1 MEQESRIRVYTC
13 GTCESHEVTTEGYAY
28 TAAVRRKYFADPFP
42 AATGVIVAG
51 LLRPGAL
58 IEIDAIAK
66 VPQ

>member
-1 MEQESRIRVYTC
+1 MTL
-13 GTCESHEVTTEGYAY
+13 T
-28 TAAVRRKYFADPFP
+28 
-42 AATGVIVAG
+42 TGVIVAG